1 MFLARSNILRLYGM
15 NPRKTTGQSSENAL
29 EHMISQRCCLG
40 MCLYHFDG
48 VDQVWVAKM
57 LDVYNT

>member
-1 MFLARSNILRLYGM
+1 M